1 MDKQDYGFRIH
12 EKVICIEDTSI
23 IKNNFVD
30 YDNDCIKKG
39 EIFYV
44 FGYGGNI
51 LSLCE
56 ENDYT
61 RPRLHTNVESFIKLQ
76 DWRQKQLEKI
86 L

>member
-1 MDKQDYGFRIH
+1 MDYRFRIH
-12 EKVICIEDTSI
+12 DKVICIKDSKI

-30 YDNDCIKKG
+30 YDNDYIKKG

-56 ENDYT
+56 QNDYT
-61 RPRLHTNVESFIKLQ
+61 KLRLNTYVENFINLQ
-76 DWRQKQLEKI
+76 DWRQQQLEKI